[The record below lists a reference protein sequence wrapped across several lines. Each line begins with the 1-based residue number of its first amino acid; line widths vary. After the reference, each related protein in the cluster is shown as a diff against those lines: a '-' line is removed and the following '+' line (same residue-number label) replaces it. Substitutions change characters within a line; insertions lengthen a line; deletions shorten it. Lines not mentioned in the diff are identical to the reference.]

1 MAIRQKN
8 REKKSTIPEEHMK
21 KQYDSTIQQEEIP
34 SSDWV
39 KHPMKSYNTA
49 KKNTRLKIEKNKAA
63 FINGEQIGAS
73 NSQKL
78 VDMLVLIGFALI
90 LLLIVKVVG

>member
-1 MAIRQKN
+1 MAIKQKT
-8 REKKSTIPEEHMK
+8 EKKSTIPEEHMK
-21 KQYDSTIQQEEIP
+21 KQYDSTLHPEEIT
-34 SSDWV
+34 SADWV

-49 KKNTRLKIEKNKAA
+49 KKNTRLKIEKNKTA

-78 VDMLVLIGFALI
+78 VDMLVLIGFVLI

>member
-1 MAIRQKN
+1 MAIRQKT
-8 REKKSTIPEEHMK
+8 EKKSTIPEEHMK
-21 KQYDSTIQQEEIP
+21 KQYDSTIQQEGI
-34 SSDWV
+34 SYSDWV
-39 KHPMKSYNTA
+39 KHPMQSYNTA

-78 VDMLVLIGFALI
+78 IDMLVLIGFVLL
-90 LLLIVKVVG
+90 LLLIVKIVG